1 VTWLV
6 LALAGP
12 SFVAAAIAGVADVL
26 RRGDLARR
34 RRLVWAA
41 AIALAPAYA
50 GLLYGMTRPL
60 PVDRVIVG
68 APAGPVLDE
77 HRARP
82 AGARFVQQVAQ
93 LASVGLFRSVEVVR
107 PASVA
112 SSGPQLWIASH
123 FGAFSDAVVLLHALE
138 RHPRFLVGDFLFRV
152 PLLRQL
158 LRLAGAIPVRRSV
171 DVRRTG
177 GSVDAANAAMFRES
191 RTALVAG
198 DALAVF
204 PEGVATD
211 GPAISPLRTGAAR
224 IALGA
229 HADGAR
235 GLQVVPVGIHYQD
248 RAAFRSRV
256 FVDVGEP
263 FHLDD
268 WLDDRGVG
276 PGEAT
281 DVDQTLVRA
290 LTDDL
295 ERRLREV
302 APEFTDLEEAVALQV
317 AARVALRD
325 RLGHPP
331 AWAQQA
337 DLADE
342 LGRRPSDRRHELCAA
357 VRTYQAALDATGL
370 ADAEIT
376 ERPARSR
383 RRLLASLVLGVALTP
398 FAVAGA
404 IVHAP
409 LVVLIQLLRRLRLAA
424 PTKAT
429 VLPAVALLG
438 ALTTWI
444 LWAVLLSAGERG
456 PARLATALALVLVFP
471 LWGAAALLLT
481 ERISLAIRVLRSWPR
496 ARRQR
501 RDTVAE
507 LLAEHDRVVA
517 LVGESATSRG

>member
-12 SFVAAAIAGVADVL
+12 SFVAAAVVGVIDVV
-26 RRGDLARR
+26 RRADLAVP
-34 RRLVWAA
+34 RRLAWAV

-60 PVDRVIVG
+60 PVHRVVVG
-68 APAGPVLDE
+68 APAGPAVDQ
-77 HRARP
+77 RRTRSG
-82 AGARFVQQVAQ
+82 GARFVQQVAQ
-93 LASVGLFRSVEVVR
+93 LATVGLFRSVEVVR

-112 SSGPQLWIASH
+112 SSGPQLWLASH

-158 LRLAGAIPVRRSV
+158 LQLAEAIPVRRSV
-171 DVRRTG
+171 DRPDTG
-177 GSVDAANAAMFRES
+177 EVGHGNDVTFIASRAALAQ
-191 RTALVAG
+191 G

-229 HADGAR
+229 SAEGVRDI
-235 GLQVVPVGIHYQD
+235 QIVPVGIHYQD

-263 FHLDD
+263 FLLDG
-268 WLDDRGVG
+268 WLAERGRDVGDASDHDR
-276 PGEAT
+276 A
-281 DVDQTLVRA
+281 LVRE

-295 ERRLREV
+295 EHRLREV
-302 APEFTDLEEAVALQV
+302 APEFTDLEEAVALHA
-317 AARVALRD
+317 AARVALREQ
-325 RLGHPP
+325 LGHPP
-331 AWAQQA
+331 AWGQQA

-342 LGRRPSDRRHELCAA
+342 LGRRPAAERHELCDA
-357 VRTYQAALDATGL
+357 VRTYQGALDAAGL
-370 ADAEIT
+370 GDVEVS

-383 RRLLASLVLGVALTP
+383 RRVLLSMVLGVALVP
-398 FAVAGA
+398 FALAGA
-404 IVHAP
+404 LVHAP
-409 LVVLIQLLRRLRLAA
+409 AVALILLLRSLRLSA

-429 VLPAVALLG
+429 VLPATALL
-438 ALTTWI
+438 AMLATWVG
-444 LWAVLLSAGERG
+444 WAVALSAGETG
-456 PARLATALALVLVFP
+456 GARVAAALALALVFP
-471 LWGAAALLLT
+471 LWGAAALLLV
-481 ERISLAIRVLRSWPR
+481 ERVSLALRVLRRWPR
-496 ARRQR
+496 SRRQR
-501 RDTVAE
+501 TDTIAE
-507 LLAEHDRVVA
+507 LRTEHDRIVE
-517 LVGESATSRG
+517 LVGGGVRPHG